1 MATVHRNK
9 KDLKKNG
16 SGVYDPTAWKAIS
29 KVDKEAQEKYD
40 CVMEQIERICE
51 KAGFEILDAII
62 LKDKKSGRVWR

>member
-16 SGVYDPTAWKAIS
+16 SGVYDPTAWKAIQRAE
-29 KVDKEAQEKYD
+29 KAAQEKYD
-40 CVMEQIERICE
+40 IVMEQIERICDE
-51 KAGFEILDAII
+51 AGFEILDAII